1 MAGLNFHPA
10 PGMAKL
16 PPGFVGVRG
25 MGDILTT
32 NGFAVPDRDMQSA
45 DVRMG
50 MAGILATQGFAVPD
64 RDMNPVADYV
74 SGNVRPLGQGSGCG
88 GCSCGGSKGSL
99 NGMGVGDI
107 AADFTAIQGDFAAG
121 NYMGILSAPIMGI
134 PYALP
139 LFAAALLILPGLMG
153 GGGGRRRR

>member
-16 PPGFVGVRG
+16 PPGFVGMRG

-32 NGFAVPDRDMQSA
+32 SGFAVPDRDMQSA

-50 MAGILATQGFAVPD
+50 MGDILATQGFVVPD
-64 RDMNPVADYV
+64 RDMNPVADFI
-74 SGNVRPLGQGSGCG
+74 SGNVKPLGQSGSGCG
-88 GCSCGGSKGSL
+88 GCSCAKGSL

-107 AADFTAIQGDFAAG
+107 AADFSAIQGDFTSG
-121 NYMGILSAPIMGI
+121 NYMGILSAPIAGI

-139 LFAAALLILPGLMG
+139 LAVAAIFLLSNMG